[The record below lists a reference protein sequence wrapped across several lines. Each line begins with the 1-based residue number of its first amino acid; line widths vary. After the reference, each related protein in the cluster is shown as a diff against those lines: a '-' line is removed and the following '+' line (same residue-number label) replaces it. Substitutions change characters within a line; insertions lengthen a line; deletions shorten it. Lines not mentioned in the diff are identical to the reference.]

1 MVDFSLKILQSA
13 RVQFHQVNKC
23 LGEAPVLVRDLAS
36 MRCAFLHKFYKLTSP
51 QILASSR
58 IHTFMLCVCL
68 DAKDE
73 LPDFARGL
81 AFQEAVVKG
90 LFHIGFAIKAN
101 LPSKLM
107 K

>member
-1 MVDFSLKILQSA
+1 MFRRGTGTSERLSKYEMCFPAQILQA
-13 RVQFHQVNKC
+13 
-23 LGEAPVLVRDLAS
+23 
-36 MRCAFLHKFYKLTSP
+36 HKSTNS
-51 QILASSR
+51 SSR